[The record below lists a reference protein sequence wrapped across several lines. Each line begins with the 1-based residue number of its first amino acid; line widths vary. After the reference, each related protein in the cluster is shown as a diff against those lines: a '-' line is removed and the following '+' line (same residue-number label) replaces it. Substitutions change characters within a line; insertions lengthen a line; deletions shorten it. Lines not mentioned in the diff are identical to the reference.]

1 MEENKKTQNGSSKK
15 AKDSN
20 IEAQDNHSEIKESAN
35 VEKESSNKLD
45 LKSKALACWV
55 KVKEHKTISTAV
67 ASVLLV
73 GIILAIVL
81 PITLSG
87 GSSDSSS
94 SNDSSSS
101 SSSSSSSPVYP
112 ADSVGLILSL
122 KENGTYEVT
131 GIGDCRDEEIA
142 LPASKDGKAV
152 TSIGNESFIMNSEI
166 TSVVIPS
173 SVKSIGDYAFCD
185 CKQLK
190 TIIFKGSK
198 AQWDAISK
206 GKNWDYNLTGLIIKC
221 EDGTI
226 NNASSTVASTGLSFE
241 LNEDGTAY
249 NLSGIGTCTDEIVLV
264 PSQYEGKSV
273 TAVKENAFVTS
284 DANYFYSTL
293 ENVRALS
300 LPDTIL
306 TIGDTAFPL
315 STSLQYVSFSSS
327 LKEIGYLAFYNSGL
341 KTVNIPE
348 GVTTLGQYAFQYC
361 CDLKKVTI
369 PTTITDFGN
378 GDSDVTRGS
387 ANTADNFYQCEALEE
402 IVLKEGTTKL
412 GSGMFGACSSLK
424 EVNIPSTLTEIPT
437 YLFTQCKNLEKIT
450 FHSSLSKM
458 GIYSFNNAPVTEI
471 DFIGGSRKQWK
482 DVLDASIADAR
493 DVTNI
498 FGMNICYFVKCS
510 DGYYIDVDTYY
521 NNMQNEPTEDK
532 DDPSKGM
539 YNGVDSTN
547 SDWKKLVI
555 PSTCGGLTMT
565 SACEATFAGFQSLN
579 FVSIPH
585 TLTKL
590 SKSMFAGCTSLSRIL
605 YDGTIAEWNAL
616 EKGDNWNY
624 GLANVSVYCTDGKA
638 SDVNSPSTYVASEG
652 LSFEEDTDGYLLSG
666 IGTCE
671 DRCIFVPDTYNGK
684 KVIGVKSE
692 AFYTTNTG
700 ETPLI
705 RCLFLPETVQTIGSF
720 AFKGCDTLRA
730 AFLPNSL
737 TTIGTNAFE
746 NTDLREITIPEKVN
760 RVYIA
765 AFKGCGSLKKATL
778 NNADVSTS
786 WGSEVFYGCK
796 LENIIFNGKISDWQ
810 YIIKYN
816 SHIIDSSSTGY
827 IVTCLDGR
835 QFDDVNYASLSTFA
849 YDTSTDGETNY
860 LTINGIGDGVSK
872 PNTLIINSKYD
883 GWTVNK
889 IGDGAFKDLSFDNIV
904 LPNTITSF
912 GASAFE
918 ELHLAG
924 SIYYKGTMAEWN
936 AIEKGTN
943 WAKDTSFTVCCV
955 DGDLTVK

>member
-1 MEENKKTQNGSSKK
+1 MEENKKKTQNGSSKK

-20 IEAQDNHSEIKESAN
+20 IEAQDNHSELKENAN
-35 VEKESSNKLD
+35 IEKESDNKLD

-55 KVKEHKTISTAV
+55 KVKEHKTVSTVV

-94 SNDSSSS
+94 SGDNSSS

-112 ADSVGLILSL
+112 ADSVGIILSL

-131 GIGDCRDEEIA
+131 GIGDCHDEEIA

-152 TSIGNESFIMNSEI
+152 TSIGNESFIMNGDI
-166 TSVVIPS
+166 TSIVIPS
-173 SVKSIGDYAFCD
+173 SVTSIGDYAFCD

-226 NNASSTVASTGLSFE
+226 NNASSTVASVGLSFE
-241 LNEDGTAY
+241 INEAGTAY
-249 NLSGIGTCTDEIVLV
+249 NLSGIGTCTDEIILV

-273 TAVKENAFVTS
+273 TAVKENAFVTNDS
-284 DANYFYSTL
+284 NYYYSSL
-293 ENVRALS
+293 ENVKALS

-306 TIGDTAFPL
+306 TIGDMAFPM
-315 STSLQYVSFSSS
+315 STSLQCVSFSSS
-327 LKEIGYLAFYNSGL
+327 LREIGDYAFYNSGL

-348 GVTTLGQYAFQYC
+348 GVTTLGLNAFGYC

-378 GDSDVTRGS
+378 SDSGVTRGS
-387 ANTADNFYQCEALEE
+387 SDTADNFYQCEALEE
-402 IVLKEGTTKL
+402 IVLKEGITTL
-412 GSGMFGACSSLK
+412 GSGMFGGCSSLK
-424 EVNIPSTLTEIPT
+424 EVNIPSTLTEIPA

-458 GIYSFNNAPVTEI
+458 GIFSFNNAPVTEI
-471 DFIGGSRKQWK
+471 DFIGGTRKQWK
-482 DVLDASIADAR
+482 DVLDASIPDAK

-498 FGMNICYFVKCS
+498 FGMNICYFVNCS

-521 NNMQNEPTEDK
+521 NNMQNTPTEDK

-638 SDVNSPSTYVASEG
+638 SDVNSPNTYVASEG
-652 LSFEEDTDGYLLSG
+652 LAFEEDNGGYLLSG
-666 IGTCE
+666 LGTCE
-671 DRCIFVPDTYNGK
+671 DRCIFVPDSYNGK
-684 KVIGVKSE
+684 KVTGVKSG

-705 RCLFLPETVQTIGSF
+705 SCLFLPEAVTSIGSF
-720 AFKGCDTLRA
+720 AFKGCAALRA

-737 TTIGTNAFE
+737 TNIGTNAFE
-746 NTDLREITIPEKVN
+746 NTNLRELTIPENV
-760 RVYIA
+760 RSVYMA
-765 AFKGCGSLKKATL
+765 AFKGCKNLKKATL
-778 NNADVSTS
+778 NNTKDYPS
-786 WGSEVFYGCK
+786 WGSEVFYGCT
-796 LENIIFNGKISDWQ
+796 LENIIFNGKIADWQ
-810 YIIKYN
+810 YVITYSK
-816 SHIIDSSSTGY
+816 IIDSSSTGY
-827 IVTCLDGR
+827 VVTCLDGR

-849 YDTSTDGETNY
+849 YATSTEGY

-883 GWTVNK
+883 GSTVNK
-889 IGDGAFKDLSFDNIV
+889 IGDGAFKNSKFDNIV

-912 GASAFE
+912 GTSAFE

-924 SIYYKGTMAEWN
+924 YIYYKGTIAEWN
-936 AIEKGTN
+936 AIEKGTD

-955 DGDLTVK
+955 DGDITVK